1 MQAMED
7 IDRPFVRGGRSELA
21 SEGAAIGGDDKSD
34 RSAAVGGVTAQS
46 LRELSN
52 VCGSEVEVCAG
63 DLDYLGEPA
72 NAGFGNLLRRAP
84 HLVGGKRAASNDGH
98 HPMER

>member
-34 RSAAVGGVTAQS
+34 RSATVGGVTAQG
-46 LRELSN
+46 LRELSD

-63 DLDYLGEPA
+63 DLDDFGETA
-72 NAGFGNLLRRAP
+72 NAGFGKPSAPCCAPRR
-84 HLVGGKRAASNDGH
+84 K
-98 HPMER
+98 